1 MASTIGGLGFR
12 AGARDLRLGRRR
24 DPVLRARRRLG
35 RRFGARCREARG
47 GGFDARV
54 TSPQQVMLEVKVAEV
69 SKTLINQMG

>member
-35 RRFGARCREARG
+35 RRLGARCREARG
-47 GGFDARV
+47 GGLMRATD
-54 TSPQQVMLEVKVAEV
+54 VMIAGKV
-69 SKTLINQMG
+69 

>member
-47 GGFDARV
+47 GGFDARDTRRGGRV
-54 TSPQQVMLEVKVAEV
+54 GLRCSWRSP
-69 SKTLINQMG
+69 